1 VGVSGRPDPSGPV
14 GVREGAGFVLSGI
27 PIISLL
33 PWGPGEAPLLV
44 SALLV
49 GLAVVLGIV
58 APRAGRGEA
67 AVRLLAAL
75 ALSSAVAVIV
85 VSFSEGMAVEPL
97 VAHVGAAMAVA
108 WVLAALGLS
117 LATGPTS
124 GWVRAAEFMA
134 LVGAM
139 VAAIIR
145 CFETESMLLA
155 RVLHPYEWYSRIPAP
170 AGGLLDF
177 FFIATT
183 IGLWRL
189 RGKSDLQALSLF
201 GVVVMA
207 VVWSGLMIPP
217 DLQIVVTP
225 WPAWLPWT
233 LWIQLGLAVAVSAF
247 VWTGEILHRWRWAC
261 AWPDRLEALIQRRP
275 RRPGLRQAIGIAS
288 MTVLVLGVFHI
299 LIVPVH
305 FRTAAIITFASAVAV
320 SCSAFQ
326 LAHVEWSVNLGLV
339 GVATATLAGAAFGLI
354 VYPVDTSRELSGQTP
369 ILLNT
374 VLIGVIFMAWLWH
387 WLPSVWRQQL
397 DENRPW
403 TTTGRLLPEALRAG
417 YFVGALAVMLSLL
430 MSVWPHLGLYV
441 LTRDDTPGR
450 WVAGLLTNT
459 GLIFVLAWSARSAGK
474 TTVAWLT
481 LLAVVVGGAFVFAR
495 LPYGGAG
502 KIALT
507 HWPLAAGLLGVPVWL
522 LGRSLAGGSWSVFA
536 GPLVAVALALP
547 AIGLAGVVGLSSE
560 AWMVAIVLAAWVA
573 TLLCHWAF
581 SSSPQ
586 LRDRRQEERGSLRR
600 E

>member
-1 VGVSGRPDPSGPV
+1 MSSGS
-14 GVREGAGFVLSGI
+14 

-33 PWGPGEAPLLV
+33 PWKLGEAPLLV

-49 GLAVVLGIV
+49 ALAFVLGI
-58 APRAGRGEA
+58 AIRWAGRGEA
-67 AVRLLAAL
+67 GIRLLAAL

-97 VAHVGAAMAVA
+97 VAHVGAAVAMA
-108 WVLAALGLS
+108 WMLAAVGVS
-117 LATGPTS
+117 LAAGSTS
-124 GWVRAAEFMA
+124 KWVRAAEFVA

-177 FFIATT
+177 LAIAMA
-183 IGLWRL
+183 IGLWRW

-201 GVVVMA
+201 GVVAMA

-247 VWTGEILHRWRWAC
+247 VWTGEILQRRRWAH
-261 AWPDRLEALIQRRP
+261 AWPDRLETLIERPP
-275 RRPGLRQAIGIAS
+275 RRPGLRQAIGIVS
-288 MTVLVLGVFHI
+288 MSVLVLGVFHI

-305 FRTAAIITFASAVAV
+305 FRTAAIITFASAVVV

-326 LAHVEWSVNLGLV
+326 LAHVDWSVNLGLV
-339 GVATATLAGAAFGLI
+339 GVATATLAAAAFGLI
-354 VYPVDTSRELSGQTP
+354 VYPVDTSRELSRQTP

-417 YFVGALAVMLSLL
+417 YFIGALAVMLSLL
-430 MSVWPHLGLYV
+430 MSIWPHLGLYV
-441 LTRDDTPGR
+441 LTRDDAPGR

-459 GLIFVLAWSARSAGK
+459 MLIVVLAWSARAAGK

-495 LPYGGAG
+495 MSYGGVDRA
-502 KIALT
+502 ALT
-507 HWPLAAGLLGVPVWL
+507 YWPLAAGLLGVPVWL
-522 LGRSLAGGSWSVFA
+522 LGRSLARNSWSVFA

-560 AWMVAIVLAAWVA
+560 SWMVAVVLAAWVA
-573 TLLCHWAF
+573 TLVCHWGF
-581 SSSPQ
+581 SSSVQ
-586 LRDRRQEERGSLRR
+586 LRDRR
-600 E
+600 